1 MWSTY
6 LCKRFLVHNEF
17 CPPPFF
23 EQLLGVPQST
33 DMNPTLLKDLQ
44 DFKAR
49 SVKQPTV
56 ESKKSKPSQSGS
68 DQPKSKPKV
77 RKSSYLPKEL
87 LQPKKPA
94 SPAIDH
100 KTPTFRSKHK
110 FAVLAAIVDFMKNR
124 HLQRKFEPLSLDEIL
139 DQIKYTD
146 ISSNDKAWLG
156 NEALKGNSKLV
167 HKDGKF
173 SFKPKYNVKDKKQL
187 LKLLE
192 RHEEAGLGGILL
204 DDIRE
209 SLPDADEVV
218 KAAGRRIMF
227 ITRPT
232 DKKVI
237 LFFKNDQHQL
247 KVDEEFQKHWRGVSV
262 DGIGEN
268 DIEKYLVNAGITTMQ
283 DSGIRKPQQTQQKR
297 KPVRKR
303 FKKLNTHLDESTLK
317 DYTER

>member
-1 MWSTY
+1 MDPS
-6 LCKRFLVHNEF
+6 
-17 CPPPFF
+17 
-23 EQLLGVPQST
+23 
-33 DMNPTLLKDLQ
+33 LLKDLK

-49 SVKQPTV
+49 SIKQPTV
-56 ESKKSKPSQSGS
+56 ESKKSKPAHSTS
-68 DQPKSKPKV
+68 DQPKSKSKEPK
-77 RKSSYLPKEL
+77 RSYLPKEL

-94 SPAIDH
+94 SPSIDY
-100 KTPTFRSKHK
+100 KTHTFRSKHK

-124 HLQRKFEPLSLDEIL
+124 HLQRKFEALSVDEIL
-139 DQIKYTD
+139 DQINYTD
-146 ISSNDKAWLG
+146 ISPSDKAWLA

-167 HKDGKF
+167 HKEGKF
-173 SFKPKYNVKDKKQL
+173 SFKPKYYVKDKKQL

-192 RHEEAGLGGILL
+192 RHEESGSGGILL

-218 KAAGRRIMF
+218 KAAGRRITF

-232 DKKVI
+232 DKKVV

-268 DIEKYLVNAGITTMQ
+268 DIEKYLVNAGIATMQ
-283 DSGIRKPQQTQQKR
+283 DSGVRKPQQAKQKR
-297 KPVRKR
+297 KPIRR

-317 DYTER
+317 DYSQS

>member
-1 MWSTY
+1 MDPS
-6 LCKRFLVHNEF
+6 
-17 CPPPFF
+17 
-23 EQLLGVPQST
+23 
-33 DMNPTLLKDLQ
+33 LLKDLK

-49 SVKQPTV
+49 SIKQPTV
-56 ESKKSKPSQSGS
+56 ESKKSKPAHSTS
-68 DQPKSKPKV
+68 DQPKSKSKEPK
-77 RKSSYLPKEL
+77 RSYLPKEL

-94 SPAIDH
+94 SPSIDY
-100 KTPTFRSKHK
+100 KTHTFRSKHK

-124 HLQRKFEPLSLDEIL
+124 HLQRKFEALSVDEIL
-139 DQIKYTD
+139 DQINYTD
-146 ISSNDKAWLG
+146 ISPSDKAWLA

-173 SFKPKYNVKDKKQL
+173 SFKPKYYVKDKKQL

-192 RHEEAGLGGILL
+192 RHEESGSGGILL

-218 KAAGRRIMF
+218 KAAGRRITF

-232 DKKVI
+232 DKKVV

-268 DIEKYLVNAGITTMQ
+268 DIEKYLVNAGIATMQ
-283 DSGIRKPQQTQQKR
+283 DSGVRKPQQAKQKR
-297 KPVRKR
+297 KPIRR

-317 DYTER
+317 DYSQS

>member
-1 MWSTY
+1 MDPS
-6 LCKRFLVHNEF
+6 
-17 CPPPFF
+17 
-23 EQLLGVPQST
+23 
-33 DMNPTLLKDLQ
+33 LLKDLK

-49 SVKQPTV
+49 SIKQPTV
-56 ESKKSKPSQSGS
+56 ESKKSKPAHSTSY
-68 DQPKSKPKV
+68 QPKSKSKEPK
-77 RKSSYLPKEL
+77 RSYLPKEL

-94 SPAIDH
+94 SPSIDY
-100 KTPTFRSKHK
+100 KTHTFRSKHK

-124 HLQRKFEPLSLDEIL
+124 HLQRKFEALSVDEIL
-139 DQIKYTD
+139 DQINYTD
-146 ISSNDKAWLG
+146 ISPSDKAWLA

-173 SFKPKYNVKDKKQL
+173 SFKPKYYVKDKKQL

-192 RHEEAGLGGILL
+192 RHEEAGSGGILL

-218 KAAGRRIMF
+218 KAAGRRITF

-232 DKKVI
+232 DKKVV

-268 DIEKYLVNAGITTMQ
+268 DIEKYLVNAGIATMQ
-283 DSGIRKPQQTQQKR
+283 DSGVRKPQQAKQKR
-297 KPVRKR
+297 KPIRR

-317 DYTER
+317 DYSQS

>member
-1 MWSTY
+1 MDPS
-6 LCKRFLVHNEF
+6 
-17 CPPPFF
+17 
-23 EQLLGVPQST
+23 
-33 DMNPTLLKDLQ
+33 LLKDLK

-49 SVKQPTV
+49 SIKQPTV
-56 ESKKSKPSQSGS
+56 ESKKSKPAHSTS
-68 DQPKSKPKV
+68 DQPKSKSKEPK
-77 RKSSYLPKEL
+77 RSYLPKEL

-94 SPAIDH
+94 SPSIDY
-100 KTPTFRSKHK
+100 KTHTFRSKHK

-124 HLQRKFEPLSLDEIL
+124 HLQRKFEALSVDEIL
-139 DQIKYTD
+139 DQINYTD
-146 ISSNDKAWLG
+146 ISPSDKAWLA

-173 SFKPKYNVKDKKQL
+173 SFKPKYYVKDKKQL

-192 RHEEAGLGGILL
+192 RHEEAGSGGILL

-218 KAAGRRIMF
+218 KAAGRRITF

-232 DKKVI
+232 DKKVV

-268 DIEKYLVNAGITTMQ
+268 DIEKYLVNAGIATMQ
-283 DSGIRKPQQTQQKR
+283 DSGVRKPQQAKQKR
-297 KPVRKR
+297 KPIRR

-317 DYTER
+317 DYSQS

>member
-1 MWSTY
+1 MDPS
-6 LCKRFLVHNEF
+6 
-17 CPPPFF
+17 
-23 EQLLGVPQST
+23 
-33 DMNPTLLKDLQ
+33 LLKDLK

-49 SVKQPTV
+49 SIKQPTV
-56 ESKKSKPSQSGS
+56 EAKKPKATSN
-68 DQPKSKPKV
+68 DQPRSKPKV
-77 RKSSYLPKEL
+77 KVTKVPKSSYLPKEL

-94 SPAIDH
+94 SPSTDYKSH
-100 KTPTFRSKHK
+100 TFRSKHK
-110 FAVLAAIVDFMKNR
+110 FAVLAAIVDFMKKR
-124 HLQRKFEPLSLDEIL
+124 HLQRQFEPLTVDEIL

-146 ISSNDKAWLG
+146 ISQSDKAWLE

-173 SFKPKYNVKDKKQL
+173 VFKPEYYVKDKKQL

-192 RHEEAGLGGILL
+192 RHEESGLGGILL

-218 KAAGRRIMF
+218 KSVGRKITF
-227 ITRPT
+227 ITRST

-247 KVDEEFQKHWRGVSV
+247 TVDEEFQKHWRGVSV
-262 DGIGEN
+262 EGIGEN

-283 DSGIRKPQQTQQKR
+283 DSGIRKPQKTQQR
-297 KPVRKR
+297 KKPNRKR
-303 FKKLNTHLDESTLK
+303 NFKKLNTHLDETTLK
-317 DYTER
+317 DYSES